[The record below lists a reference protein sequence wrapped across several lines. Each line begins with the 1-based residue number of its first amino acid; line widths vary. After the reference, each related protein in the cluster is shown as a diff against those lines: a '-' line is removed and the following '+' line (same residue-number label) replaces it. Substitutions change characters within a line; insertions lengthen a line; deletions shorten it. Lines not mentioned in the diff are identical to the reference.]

1 MLYYQPNGICVK
13 KLERFLEVLT
23 YSLFTGQE
31 VFSNPEKILS
41 ILSEAFDEAFL
52 KKMRSSYIN

>member
-1 MLYYQPNGICVK
+1 MK